1 MVRRASWL
9 RFVALVLLLWG
20 MCDLTVPGLCKTDF
34 VDIQA
39 VAAQVHS
46 PSNPATTHRQA
57 PSFTQQKRNH
67 APTPVVPSSDSDD
80 CWCCCSHI
88 VTQPSGISL
97 SVLEHVTEYPQIS
110 RVEYPMW
117 RASEFFQPPK
127 I

>member
-1 MVRRASWL
+1 MLRRASRS
-9 RFVALVLLLWG
+9 RFVALLLILWG

-39 VAAQVHS
+39 VPAQVLS
-46 PSNPATTHRQA
+46 PSNPATTHQQA
-57 PSFTQQKRNH
+57 PSVTQPKQDH
-67 APTPVVPSSDSDD
+67 APTPAVPSSDTDD

-88 VTQPSGISL
+88 VTQPVGISL
-97 SVLEHVTEYPQIS
+97 FTFWHVSEYAQTS
-110 RVEYPMW
+110 RVESPMW